1 MSTVAILLCTYNG
14 ARFLPAQLASL
25 ANQSFTDWRL
35 HASDDGST
43 DETRAVIAQH
53 QGRLGSAPITV
64 RSGPCQGFVRNFLGL
79 ACDPSIQCDYFAYC
93 DQDDMWEP
101 DKLSRAV
108 AWLDTCPPHIPA
120 MYCSRTML
128 IDDKGL
134 QRGFSRAYRRTP
146 SFRNALVQSI
156 ASGNTIVFND
166 AARALLMVC
175 GSAAKIPSHDWWT
188 YLLVTGAG
196 GQVYYDQVP
205 QVRYRMHGDNVIGTN
220 AGSRNRVHRLYM
232 LSRGQFVRWTEMH
245 IAALEPFRPHMTP
258 ENRALFDLFCVSRKR
273 GLIGRQ
279 IGFLKSGVYR
289 QTFLDDLGLVV
300 AVWARKI

>member
-25 ANQSFTDWRL
+25 ANQSFTNWRL

-79 ACDPSIQCDYFAYC
+79 ACDPSIQSDYFAYC

-134 QRGFSRAYRRTP
+134 QCGFSRAYRRTP

-273 GLIGRQ
+273 GFIGRQ